1 MRPKTM
7 IVVLFFVYT
16 IIITLL
22 TVLFTIRNIYRA
34 EIYSKGVEDDL
45 QNISRAIRRRKR
57 QNYQGVLVDADNMT
71 SSD

>member
-1 MRPKTM
+1 M

-45 QNISRAIRRRKR
+45 QNISRAIRGRKR